1 MSIAWKK
8 RNLPSREVVKLND
21 EKGVVEVIEGRAE
34 DIDLPQQ
41 VDIIIRSVL
50 YTQNMITLF
59 LQSSLKFLGKKKNEL
74 KVQEISFAFVK
85 FRGKKGN
92 FSKKY
97 YFGYFQH
104 KKN

>member
-1 MSIAWKK
+1 M
-8 RNLPSREVVKLND
+8 
-21 EKGVVEVIEGRAE
+21 VEVIEGRAE

-97 YFGYFQH
+97 YFDLIRVPGTPFLQA
-104 KKN
+104 